1 MSHKNLSAKIKIPK
15 ILKDKL
21 NNKKINQIYMKFENS
36 LNLNESF
43 VVAVSG
49 GPDSLALAFLSKVY
63 SIKKN
68 ITSKFF
74 IVDHKLR
81 TSSTNEA
88 KLVKKTL
95 KQHFINA
102 EILTWK
108 GKKPSKNFQSIARK
122 KRYDLLFDK
131 CKRFNIKN
139 ILLGHHSD
147 DLIENFFIRM
157 IRGSGLK
164 GLTSLEKKNHMN
176 NIDLLRP
183 LLNEKK
189 ENLVFLSKYV
199 FNFYVNDPSNNDD
212 KYLRIRIRKIMQK
225 FKKNGLDK
233 KKILNTIKNLKNS
246 NEVVNFYVNKNI
258 KENTVSFNNGNK
270 LILKNEFF
278 NHSYEVIFRSLSDV
292 LKLVSKRYYSVRGK
306 KLDKFINSIENDK
319 SFKVTLGG
327 CIIERVNQTIIIVK
341 EH

>member
-327 CIIERVNQTIIIVK
+327 CIIERVNQTIIIAK

>member
-1 MSHKNLSAKIKIPK
+1 MSLKNLNAKIKIPK

-21 NNKKINQIYMKFENS
+21 NNKRINQIYKKFENS
-36 LNLNESF
+36 LNLDKSF
-43 VVAVSG
+43 AVAVSG

-63 SIKKN
+63 SLKKN

-81 TSSTNEA
+81 TGSTNEA

-95 KQHFINA
+95 KLHSINA

-108 GKKPSKNFQSIARK
+108 GKKPLKNVQSIARK
-122 KRYDLLFDK
+122 KRYNLLFDK
-131 CKRFNIKN
+131 CKKLKIKN
-139 ILLGHHSD
+139 ILLGHHSE

-164 GLTSLEKKNHMN
+164 GLTSLDKKIDIN

-183 LLNEKK
+183 LLHEKK
-189 ENLVFLSKYV
+189 DNLVFLSKYV
-199 FNFYVNDPSNNDD
+199 FNFYAKDPSNNDE
-212 KYLRIRIRKIMQK
+212 KYLRIRIRKMMNEFEK
-225 FKKNGLDK
+225 DGLDK

-246 NEVVNFYVNKNI
+246 NEVINFYVNNNI
-258 KENTVSFNNGNK
+258 KKNTVFFNNGNRF
-270 LILKNEFF
+270 ILKNEFF

-292 LKLVSKRYYSVRGK
+292 LKLVSERYYPVRGK
-306 KLDKFINSIENDK
+306 KLDKFILGIKNNNF
-319 SFKVTLGG
+319 FKVTFGG
-327 CIIERVNQTIIIVK
+327 CIIERVNQTIIITK

>member
-15 ILKDKL
+15 ILKEKL
-21 NNKKINQIYMKFENS
+21 NNKKINQIYKKFENS

-43 VVAVSG
+43 AVAVSG
-49 GPDSLALAFLSKVY
+49 GPDSLALAFLAKIYSLKKV
-63 SIKKN
+63 
-68 ITSKFF
+68 ITSKIF

-81 TSSTNEA
+81 IGSTIEA
-88 KLVKKTL
+88 KLVKKIL
-95 KQHFINA
+95 KRYFIKA

-108 GKKPSKNFQSIARK
+108 GKKPSKNVQSIARK

-131 CKRFNIKN
+131 CKRLNINN
-139 ILLGHHSD
+139 ILLGHHSE
-147 DLIENFFIRM
+147 DLIENFFMRI

-164 GLTSLEKKNHMN
+164 GLTSLDKEN
-176 NIDLLRP
+176 NFNNFKLLRP

-212 KYLRIRIRKIMQK
+212 KYLRIRVRKIMQE
-225 FKKNGLDK
+225 FEKNGLDK

-258 KENTVSFNNGNK
+258 KENTVSYNNGNK
-270 LILKNEFF
+270 LILKNDFF
-278 NHSYEVIFRSLSDV
+278 NHSYEVIFRSLSDI

-327 CIIERVNQTIIIVK
+327 CIIERVNQTIIIAK